1 MSYVIVDN
9 NAGRG
14 VPPCHFP
21 EFCWDNGTPF
31 RHRPEEYDGAGD
43 VKLCC
48 TQHVHATEYQQK
60 KLTDVHLP
68 SFHAAGGLSPTPF
81 NTGTEKRQSHTAL
94 PLSGYTIFLR
104 SCGSDASFWS
114 AK

>member
-21 EFCWDNGTPF
+21 EFRWDNGTPF
-31 RHRPEEYDGAGD
+31 HHRPEEYDGAGD

-60 KLTDVHLP
+60 KLTDVWVDVLSAEP
-68 SFHAAGGLSPTPF
+68 LEAGP
-81 NTGTEKRQSHTAL
+81 AL
-94 PLSGYTIFLR
+94 YP
-104 SCGSDASFWS
+104 DASADF
-114 AK
+114 